1 MNVSDFLDIAVLS
14 AALANS
20 SSAADGN
27 GTAVRL
33 GATLCCLENATAGGQ
48 VPTAGGDG
56 SGPLGPLADAGRLY
70 MFRLTQIAVMCV
82 LSLTVVF
89 GVFFI
94 GCNLLVKSEG
104 MVNLLVRE
112 RRHSKDVEA
121 VIESCVDVFLGQRSG
136 GRVGK
141 AERSGS
147 SLGSGAAHARSDPET
162 RHDATS
168 RCARSA
174 RSLIEGGSCN
184 GVGRG
189 VGGGLREKGDGGG
202 GETGCD
208 RGGALASR
216 GPQGGDYFS
225 GVQCSLDGVHA
236 VGDASVATVP
246 PLLLFARSS
255 SSGGQRDGE
264 RRRSSAREEA
274 HRRARVGDD
283 DVANP

>member
-48 VPTAGGDG
+48 VPPAGGDG

-121 VIESCVDVFLGQRSG
+121 VIVR
-136 GRVGK
+136 
-141 AERSGS
+141 
-147 SLGSGAAHARSDPET
+147 T
-162 RHDATS
+162 
-168 RCARSA
+168 
-174 RSLIEGGSCN
+174 
-184 GVGRG
+184 
-189 VGGGLREKGDGGG
+189 
-202 GETGCD
+202 
-208 RGGALASR
+208 
-216 GPQGGDYFS
+216 
-225 GVQCSLDGVHA
+225 
-236 VGDASVATVP
+236 
-246 PLLLFARSS
+246 
-255 SSGGQRDGE
+255 
-264 RRRSSAREEA
+264 
-274 HRRARVGDD
+274 
-283 DVANP
+283 